1 MLTAVRALILF
12 PLSASGGVLL
22 KSKQSFFRRISPIFL
37 AAVVLVTSLCV
48 VPVSAVSDS
57 FSDYY
62 PFMDPDEVSETFSL
76 FLAVE
81 SSYLTEYPY
90 GVQRIINSCTPAMQ
104 AMYESEF
111 GLSSASDWFLCEPD
125 TVYFVSLTGD
135 DHFDLLCNYG
145 DFSYYEGAPNF
156 TISYLPKEM
165 TELLECPDEVLDLAY
180 DYFSSEGFPGPYAS
194 TAFDPNLRFPFEVV
208 ICDDQNLFLVGEEF
222 AFCCVS
228 SLGCE
233 FSSLTVSKLVESPD
247 AAAHE
252 KTNSLLAV
260 ISSIGEWI
268 VSSFLS
274 LVALFWVPDSG
285 MTFSGVLAVSGL
297 AFALIFL
304 LIRWILSLFHR

>member
-1 MLTAVRALILF
+1 M
-12 PLSASGGVLL
+12 

-48 VPVSAVSDS
+48 VPVSAASES

-62 PFMDPDEVSETFSL
+62 PFMDPDDVSEIFSQ
-76 FLAVE
+76 FMAVE

-90 GVQRIINSCTPAMQ
+90 GVQRIVNSCTPAMQ
-104 AMYESEF
+104 AMYESDF
-111 GLSSASDWFLCEPD
+111 GSSAAFDWFLCEPD
-125 TVYFVSLTGD
+125 TVYLVSLTGD

-165 TELLECPDEVLDLAY
+165 TGLFECSDEVLDLAY

-194 TAFDPNLRFPFEVV
+194 TFFDRNHDFPFDVV
-208 ICDDQNLFLVGEEF
+208 ICDDQNLFLVGEES
-222 AFCCVS
+222 ALCCFS

-252 KTNSLLAV
+252 KTNNLLADIGTFFDFVLNMVGEVVAIV
-260 ISSIGEWI
+260 IDTPLLLLSVVITLCGIGI
-268 VSSFLS
+268 VF
-274 LVALFWVPDSG
+274 FKR
-285 MTFSGVLAVSGL
+285 
-297 AFALIFL
+297 LI
-304 LIRWILSLFHR
+304 